1 LQEESYLAGVDGM
14 NAFAAAAILSQI
26 SLHDFLAL
34 SPDQRLQLAPRIPV
48 AEGMIVGSNTYSFL
62 YLIIILTRNDST
74 RLSLNDV
81 KISISTSA
89 VRTVTLR
96 CRGLSVL

>member
-1 LQEESYLAGVDGM
+1 M
-14 NAFAAAAILSQI
+14 NGFAAAAILSQI

-34 SPDQRLQLAPRIPV
+34 SPDQRLQLTLRIPV
-48 AEGMIVGSNTYSFL
+48 AEGMTVGSNADFFL
-62 YLIIILTRNDST
+62 YPIIIRTRNDST

-81 KISISTSA
+81 KTSISTSA